1 MKNIVTIAGG
11 NGSAISITA
20 LKRFIPDISLSAI
33 VCMSDSGSS
42 SGRLRKELGVYPPGD
57 ILRAVL
63 AMSFYDYNLLKDIF
77 NKTRFENA
85 GKLDKHSLGNIFLS
99 LSEKYSSFMDGV
111 EALKQAVNAVGEVYP
126 TTLEKNNLV
135 AELENGDIIFGEGSI
150 CEPSYDRNIKIKK
163 VWLEKES
170 TVTAESAVMAD
181 KKENKEVPEIYL
193 ETKKVLEKADYIFL
207 GPGDLYTSI
216 IATILPE
223 GFKKVLQKTSAK
235 LVYIFG
241 NAIHSD
247 GETGPTNFSEAVL
260 ILEKYIGRKFDLV
273 VYDNHVL
280 NNEELINYKERGWE
294 PVNYDKE
301 NLSEHNILE
310 CDYERTGGGLCPDK
324 LAVSLK
330 EIIGL

>member
-1 MKNIVTIAGG
+1 MKNVVTIAGG

-20 LKRFIPDISLSAI
+20 LKRFIPDISLSSI

-57 ILRAVL
+57 MLRAVL
-63 AMSFYDYNLLKDIF
+63 AMSPYDYNLLKDIF
-77 NKTRFENA
+77 NKTRFENV

-111 EALKQAVNAVGEVYP
+111 EALKQAVKAVGEVYP

-135 AELENGDIIFGEGSI
+135 AELENGEIIFGEGNI

-163 VWLEKES
+163 VWLEKENEK
-170 TVTAESAVMAD
+170 ES
-181 KKENKEVPEIYL
+181 PIIYSAA
-193 ETKKVLEKADYIFL
+193 KVALEKADYIFL

-223 GFKKVLQKTSAK
+223 GFKEVLQKTSAK

-241 NAIHSD
+241 NAIHSG
-247 GETGPTNFSEAVL
+247 GETGPTKFSEAVFT
-260 ILEKYIGRKFDLV
+260 LEKYVGRKFDIV
-273 VYDNHVL
+273 VYDNHTL
-280 NNEELINYKERGWE
+280 NNEELANYKERGWKLIE
-294 PVNYDKE
+294 YDKE
-301 NLSEHNILE
+301 NLVDHNILE
-310 CDYERTGGGLCPDK
+310 IDYEKVGGGLCSDK
-324 LAVSLK
+324 LSVSLK
-330 EIIGL
+330 EIMDL